1 MERNWKKKLLSMFLV
16 FTLCLSMM
24 PASALAEE
32 AAGGNVVVGQE
43 GIMTPD
49 PAGAVD
55 ENSVSMPEES
65 QTPEDDKD
73 ENGDI
78 NAGIGAENNSENV
91 SVENGEENGNE
102 NDAAPQAG
110 NEAENGIALF
120 GTESEQCDHKN
131 VDENGKCTDCETVF
145 AAKNTTTGTLYQY
158 LNEAL
163 EAAQDGETV
172 IMLADNQS
180 MNSHVSLPGRTI
192 TLDLNGKTYNG
203 ERMIRVGQVIEY
215 STGEYEAATLKLAGK
230 GNFLQTKSGSASI
243 YVYPSST
250 LDLTGWEGGEISFV
264 TVNGHGGSNPINGA
278 IVGDIP
284 AAGKIGT
291 LRFSNIWS
299 DLSIALNGGSYGAIQ
314 VLGSQDIYASSIL
327 AEGYA
332 FQKADGTFV
341 PYNEKISS
349 IENVTVIKCTV
360 HQDQDGDGYCD
371 GCNAGPLVASVNDE
385 YCYTSLSDAWAAA
398 VQMND
403 GSTVKLLNQLT
414 ADEQTELG
422 VLTTG
427 ESKIVLD
434 LNGFSLSD
442 SSFNIDGELVLK
454 NLSTTSD
461 VTVNIVNLLNTGK
474 LDIQSD
480 NITVNTLNVS
490 GSGAELTRGNF
501 NNISISAE
509 DIVLIDLAADGYA
522 FADATGELID
532 NSQTSVVNT
541 AVKII
546 EHTHK
551 FQGSEPCTCGYT
563 CLHEVDA
570 DGKCTKCHTQYEAKV
585 VTADGTAIYYAAGTN
600 SYGNS
605 STGLYFAMEKAPDGS
620 TIYPLR
626 EQSAQAYLEG
636 SSDMSRTLNMN
647 GITLKDGG
655 IAVGRAD
662 SGKQTLTL
670 TGEGCINGTIYAGEK
685 CVLRTKDWLGKI
697 EILGIYSGSDIKL
710 NGGIYGQILRYS
722 DSCTAGDILAEGYTF
737 RAEDDSFIQYNK
749 QITYA
754 DKLTNVTV
762 VKCEEHNDSDNNLK
776 CDYCD
781 GDLAASVTAG
791 NGEVHYFMAETE
803 QYSDKAIP
811 EAVKYANANNGTIK
825 PLVDGVAIYNANC
838 TVDLNGKTVAGI
850 IAADSDL
857 VVTGDGTVANL
868 TTISGGAKLYGGSY
882 GDISTPVEGTTLG
895 DLLPDGYG
903 FQKTDDSWLTEAEL
917 AKSGDQMLTTG
928 TNHIGEVTVKEA
940 PITKLTIT
948 APDIT
953 YVEDL
958 TVTAEAD
965 TIDGAEAVTYK
976 WYLDNQELTG
986 QTNAT
991 LTRTVDEYGK
1001 AGEFVF
1007 RCVASSD
1014 GYVVSK
1020 EVTVTVKPADLKDSI
1035 LKINDVYGLVY
1046 YPETSDKD
1054 SGIQR
1059 EVEPI
1064 LQYKDKTLTVATDYT
1079 ISGDTQVKDAGT
1091 YTLTVTGQGNYTGTK
1106 SVEFEVKPQ
1115 TLTLI
1120 SLGDIRKTY
1129 DGTTDVPLASLDG
1142 IGFND
1147 TTAYLGHTIF
1157 FEQGT
1162 DYTVE
1167 ASFDSP
1173 EVGDGKGVT
1182 LRVKLLNKN
1191 FIFEGDLR
1199 EKEFTTEGITQT
1211 FAIDPAVVDTQ
1222 PVDLIVKNGHAA
1234 TYTVDLAKMIPEL
1247 TAPKTYG
1254 EIIYGLPIV
1263 QMNTGYYEIETGA
1276 KVENGVLSLPIKQ
1289 VDTDVEGQIG
1299 TIKVVVSTTNY
1310 EDMTLTINVIAT
1322 NRLIPSGE
1330 PTLSKAELTYGDK
1343 LSNITLSGSM
1353 KYDNVTV
1360 EGTFEWETPD
1370 EKPDAAAAYMAKWIF
1385 TPTDSLTYA
1394 EVSGTTKILVNKATL
1409 SGAPVYTGITA
1420 AGKTV
1425 ADAALAVNP
1434 SWPAGTVVWVD
1445 ADGNWLD
1452 DSTEVKAN
1460 VAYRWLFTPTDT
1472 NNYNTATGMTVL
1484 YTISS
1489 GGK

>member
-1 MERNWKKKLLSMFLV
+1 MERSWKKKLLSMFLV
-16 FTLCLSMM
+16 FALCLSMM

-32 AAGGNVVVGQE
+32 AAGGNVS
-43 GIMTPD
+43 
-49 PAGAVD
+49 A
-55 ENSVSMPEES
+55 
-65 QTPEDDKD
+65 
-73 ENGDI
+73 ENG
-78 NAGIGAENNSENV
+78 S
-91 SVENGEENGNE
+91 E

-110 NEAENGIALF
+110 NEAENGIALYDA
-120 GTESEQCDHKN
+120 GSEECDHT
-131 VDENGKCTDCETVF
+131 VDENGKCAGCGTVF
-145 AAKNTTTGTLYQY
+145 AAKNTNTNTLYQS
-158 LNEAL
+158 LKEAL
-163 EAAQDGETV
+163 DEAADNQTV
-172 IMLADNQS
+172 ILLADNQS
-180 MNSHVSLPGRTI
+180 MDRHVNLVGGQSI

-203 ERMIRVGQVIEY
+203 ERMIRVGEVADPGEEY
-215 STGEYEAATLKLAGK
+215 GVATLKLAGK
-230 GNFLQTKSGSASI
+230 GNFLRTDSRYASI
-243 YVYPSST
+243 SVFPGST

-264 TVNGHGGSNPINGA
+264 LVEGNNEIGKTGA

-291 LRFSNIWS
+291 LRLSNIWG
-299 DLSIALNGGSYGAIQ
+299 DLKIALNGGSYGVILVAS
-314 VLGSQDIYASSIL
+314 GQDVYAKDIL

-332 FQKADGTFV
+332 FQREDGTFV

-349 IENVTVIKCTV
+349 IENVTVIKCTA
-360 HQDQDGDGYCD
+360 HQDKDGNGYCD
-371 GCNAGPLVASVNDE
+371 GCNAGPLAASVNDK

-398 VQMND
+398 VEMND
-403 GSTVKLLNQLT
+403 GSTVKLLSQLT
-414 ADEQTELG
+414 DEDQKNLG
-422 VLTTG
+422 NLATG

-442 SSFNIDGELVLK
+442 SSFEVNGELVLK
-454 NLSTTSD
+454 DSSSTTDD
-461 VTVNIVNLLNTGK
+461 VTVNTVNLLNTGK

-480 NITVNTLNVS
+480 NITVNALNVS
-490 GSGAELTRGNF
+490 SSGAELTRGNF

-509 DIVLIDLAADGYA
+509 DIVLIDLAAEGYA

-546 EHTHK
+546 EHAHK

-570 DGKCTKCHTQYEAKV
+570 DGKCTKCQTQYEAKV
-585 VTADGTAIYYAAGTN
+585 VTADGTAIYYAAGIN
-600 SYGNS
+600 SYNNS
-605 STGLYFAMEKAPDGS
+605 STGLYFAMENAPDGS
-620 TIYPLR
+620 IVYPLR
-626 EQSAQAYLEG
+626 EQSAQSFLEG
-636 SSDMSRTLNMN
+636 SSDRSLTLDMN
-647 GITLKDGG
+647 GITLNNGS
-655 IAVGRAD
+655 IAVGRGEG

-670 TGEGCINGTIYAGEK
+670 TGEGCINDTVFAGK
-685 CVLRTKDWLGKI
+685 NCVLRTKDWQGKI
-697 EILGIYSGSDIKL
+697 GILWIYSGSDVKL
-710 NGGIYGQILRYS
+710 DGGICGQIKGP
-722 DSCTAGDILAEGYTF
+722 CTAGGILAEGYAF
-737 RAEDDSFIQYNK
+737 RAEDDSFIQYNR
-749 QITYA
+749 QITI
-754 DKLTNVTV
+754 DDTLNNVTV

-776 CDYCD
+776 CDYCN
-781 GDLAASVTAG
+781 GDLAASVITR
-791 NGEVHYFMAETE
+791 NSEVHYFMAEEEGQSVT
-803 QYSDKAIP
+803 AIP
-811 EAVKYANANNGTIK
+811 AAVKYANANNGTIK
-825 PLVDGVAIYNANC
+825 PLINGVAIYNANC
-838 TVDLNGKTVAGI
+838 TIDLNDKTVVGI
-850 IAADSDL
+850 IAAGSDL
-857 VVTGDGTVANL
+857 VVNGDGTVANL
-868 TTISGGAKLYGGSY
+868 ATISGGAKLYGGSY

-903 FQKTDDSWLTEAEL
+903 FQKTDGSWLTEAEL

-928 TNHIGEVTVKEA
+928 TNSIGKVTVKEA
-940 PITKLTIT
+940 PITKLTLM

-958 TVTAEAD
+958 TVVAEAD

-1020 EVTVTVKPADLKDSI
+1020 EVTVTVKPADLKNAT
-1035 LKINDVYGLVY
+1035 LKITNEDTLVY
-1046 YPETSDKD
+1046 NPSGNDKD
-1054 SGIQR
+1054 SGQEQSIVYSLLYNGK
-1059 EVEPI
+1059 E
-1064 LQYKDKTLTVATDYT
+1064 LGTSDYT
-1079 ISGDTQVKDAGT
+1079 VTGNAGIKDAGT
-1091 YTLTVTGQGNYTGTK
+1091 YTLTVTGQGNYTGTQ
-1106 SVEFEVKPQ
+1106 SVEFEVKPCA
-1115 TLTLI
+1115 LTNAIFGEL
-1120 SLGDIRKTY
+1120 KKAY
-1129 DGTTDVPLASLDG
+1129 DGTPDIPLEQLDEVSFVPET
-1142 IGFND
+1142 NPER
-1147 TTAYLGHTIF
+1147 TITF
-1157 FEQGT
+1157 KRGT
-1162 DYTVE
+1162 DYTVVE
-1167 ASFDSP
+1167 AQYDSG
-1173 EVGDGKGVT
+1173 EVGENKTVT
-1182 LRVKLLNKN
+1182 IRVRMLNKN
-1191 FIFEGDLR
+1191 YSFAGGQR
-1199 EKEFTTEGITQT
+1199 EREFVKAWKNGLVQS
-1211 FAIDPAVVDTQ
+1211 IDKA
-1222 PVDLIVKNGHAA
+1222 PVSDQSIDLIVKNGHAA

-1247 TAPKTYG
+1247 SDPKTYG
-1254 EIIYGLPIV
+1254 EITYGLPLV
-1263 QMNTGYYEIETGA
+1263 HMDTGYYEMEIGA
-1276 KVENGVLSLPIKQ
+1276 KVGNGVLTLPIQQ
-1289 VDTDVEGQIG
+1289 VDTDVEDQIG

-1310 EDMTLTINVIAT
+1310 EDMTLTVNVKAT
-1322 NRLIPSGE
+1322 NRLIPVGE

-1360 EGTFEWETPD
+1360 EGTFEWEIPD

-1385 TPTDSLTYA
+1385 TPTDNLTYA

-1445 ADGNWLD
+1445 ADGNRLV

-1484 YTISS
+1484 YTISN

>member
-16 FTLCLSMM
+16 FALCLSMT

-32 AAGGNVVVGQE
+32 AAGENVVVGQE

-78 NAGIGAENNSENV
+78 NAGIGAENNSENI

-110 NEAENGIALF
+110 DEVENGIALF

-230 GNFLQTKSGSASI
+230 GNFLQTRSGSASI

-349 IENVTVIKCTV
+349 IENVTVIKCTA

-403 GSTVKLLNQLT
+403 GSTVKLLSQLT
-414 ADEQTELG
+414 DEDQKNLG
-422 VLTTG
+422 NLTTG

-442 SSFNIDGELVLK
+442 SSFEVNGELVLK

-710 NGGIYGQILRYS
+710 DGGIYGQILRYS

-776 CDYCD
+776 CDYCN
-781 GDLAASVTAG
+781 GDLAASVITG
-791 NGEVHYFMAETE
+791 NGEVRYFMAETE

-811 EAVKYANANNGTIK
+811 KAVKYANANNGTIK

-838 TVDLNGKTVAGI
+838 TVDLNDKTVAGI
-850 IAADSDL
+850 IAAGSDL

-868 TTISGGAKLYGGSY
+868 TAISGGAKLYGGSY
-882 GDISTPVEGTTLG
+882 GDISIPVEGTTLG

-928 TNHIGEVTVKEA
+928 TNLIGEVTVKEA
-940 PITKLTIT
+940 PITKLTLM

-991 LTRTVDEYGK
+991 LTRTVAEYGK
-1001 AGEFVF
+1001 AGDFVF

-1020 EVTVTVKPADLKDSI
+1020 EVTVTVKPADLKNAT
-1035 LKINDVYGLVY
+1035 LKITNEDTLIYN
-1046 YPETSDKD
+1046 PSDNDKD
-1054 SGIQR
+1054 SGQEQSIVYSLSYNGK
-1059 EVEPI
+1059 E
-1064 LQYKDKTLTVATDYT
+1064 LGTSDYT
-1079 ISGDTQVKDAGT
+1079 VTGNTGIKDAGI
-1091 YTLTVTGQGNYTGTK
+1091 YTLTVTGQDNYTGTQ
-1106 SVEFEVKPQ
+1106 SVEFEVKPCA
-1115 TLTLI
+1115 LTGAIFGEL
-1120 SLGDIRKTY
+1120 KKAY
-1129 DGTTDVPLASLDG
+1129 DGTTDIPLEQLDEVS
-1142 IGFND
+1142 FVLETNPER
-1147 TTAYLGHTIF
+1147 TITF
-1157 FEQGT
+1157 KRGT
-1162 DYTVE
+1162 DYTVVE
-1167 ASFDSP
+1167 AQYDSG
-1173 EVGDGKGVT
+1173 EVGENKTVT
-1182 LRVKLLNKN
+1182 IRVRMLNKN
-1191 FIFEGDLR
+1191 YSFAGGQR
-1199 EKEFTTEGITQT
+1199 EREFVKAWKNGLVQS
-1211 FAIDPAVVDTQ
+1211 IDKASVSDQ
-1222 PVDLIVKNGHAA
+1222 SIDLIVKNGHAA

-1247 TAPKTYG
+1247 SDPKTYG
-1254 EIIYGLPIV
+1254 EITYSLPFV
-1263 QMNTGYYEIETGA
+1263 QMDTGYYEMEIGA
-1276 KVENGVLSLPIKQ
+1276 KVENGVLTLPIQQ
-1289 VDTDVEGQIG
+1289 VDTDVEDQIG
-1299 TIKVVVSTTNY
+1299 TIKVVVSTTNF
-1310 EDMTLTINVIAT
+1310 EDMTLIVNVKAT
-1322 NRLIPSGE
+1322 NRLIPVGE

-1394 EVSGTTKILVNKATL
+1394 EVSGTTKILVNKATA

-1420 AGKTV
+1420 SGKTV

-1445 ADGNWLD
+1445 ADGNGLD

>member
-16 FTLCLSMM
+16 FALCLSMT
-24 PASALAEE
+24 PVSALAEE

-43 GIMTPD
+43 EIMTPD

-65 QTPEDDKD
+65 QTPEGDKD

-131 VDENGKCTDCETVF
+131 VDENGKYADCETVF
-145 AAKNTTTGTLYQY
+145 AAKNTNTGTLYQY

-546 EHTHK
+546 EHTHR

-647 GITLKDGG
+647 GITLKNGG

-811 EAVKYANANNGTIK
+811 KAVKYANANNGTIK

-838 TVDLNGKTVAGI
+838 TVDLNDKTVAGI
-850 IAADSDL
+850 IAAGSDL

-868 TTISGGAKLYGGSY
+868 TAISGGAKLYGGSY
-882 GDISTPVEGTTLG
+882 GDISIPVEGTTLG

-928 TNHIGEVTVKEA
+928 TNLIGEVTVKEA
-940 PITKLTIT
+940 PITKLTLM

-991 LTRTVDEYGK
+991 LTRTVAEYGK
-1001 AGEFVF
+1001 AGDFVF

-1147 TTAYLGHTIF
+1147 TTAYPGHTIF

-1385 TPTDSLTYA
+1385 TPTDNLTYA

-1425 ADAALAVNP
+1425 ADAALAANP

-1445 ADGNWLD
+1445 ADGNRLD